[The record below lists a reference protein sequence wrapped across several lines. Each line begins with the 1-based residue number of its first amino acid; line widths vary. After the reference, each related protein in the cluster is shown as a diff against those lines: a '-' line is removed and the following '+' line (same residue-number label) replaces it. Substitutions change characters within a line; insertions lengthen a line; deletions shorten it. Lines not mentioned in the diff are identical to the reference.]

1 MLALAAA
8 AVVSGPGPPAVR
20 VEPEVQFALPPTSLG
35 CSGSTQLPGG
45 GVRLPLTVSTV
56 AGQTAESVNV
66 CIGGQGPYPFVL
78 DSGAGEST
86 IDAKLAKRL
95 HLGEAGPS
103 SLFAGVGCTGTARPV
118 QVSSWSM
125 DGVPLDPQQLT
136 AATLPQIGGKGEPD
150 GLLGSD
156 VLGRFGAVRIDFA
169 AGALTLASAEGAPLS
184 GTASYTGPV
193 GAPPTTLTQ
202 GEGTTVPLTVSPV
215 AGDISLS
222 VAVRFH
228 DGPQRSFVVDTGS
241 SQSVVASSVARSES
255 LPVAPTWR
263 SARRQCARPS
273 PSRWCTAGAGPCRAR
288 RCIRNWW
295 ARPTSASSAPA
306 APRACSA
313 PTSSGA
319 TAGSSSTTPG
329 ACSFWV
335 EPRRCQRFTRSAQV
349 SAATMHP
356 DRRARSKHPP

>member
-1 MLALAAA
+1 VSRHRGWAIVALAAIATCVLALAAA

-66 CIGGQGPYPFVL
+66 CIGGRGPFPFVL

-103 SLFAGVGCTGTARPV
+103 SLFAGVGCTGTAQPV

-125 DGVPLDPQQLT
+125 DGLALDPQQLT

-156 VLGRFGAVRIDFA
+156 VLGRFGAVRVDFA
-169 AGALTLASAEGAPLS
+169 AGTLTLPGAEGAPLS

-193 GAPPTTLTQ
+193 GSPPTTLTQ
-202 GEGTTVPLTVSPV
+202 GGGTTVPLTVSPV

-222 VAVRFH
+222 VEVRFH
-228 DGPQRSFVVDTGS
+228 NGPQRSFVVDTGS

-255 LPVAPTWR
+255 LPSTNLAQRQATVCSTITVALVHSGTWSVPGQVLYPQLVGETDFGVI
-263 SARRQCARPS
+263 SAGGTEGLLGSDQLRRYG
-273 PSRWCTAGAGPCRAR
+273 WVVLDYAGGQLVL
-288 RCIRNWW
+288 
-295 ARPTSASSAPA
+295 
-306 APRACSA
+306 
-313 PTSSGA
+313 G
-319 TAGSSSTTPG
+319 
-329 ACSFWV
+329 
-335 EPRRCQRFTRSAQV
+335 
-349 SAATMHP
+349 
-356 DRRARSKHPP
+356 

>member
-1 MLALAAA
+1 MPRHRGWAIVALAAIATCVLALAAA

-215 AGDISLS
+215 EGDVSLS
-222 VAVRFH
+222 VPVRFH
-228 DGPQRSFVVDTGS
+228 GGPPAQLRRRHRLLPERGRLVGGP
-241 SQSVVASSVARSES
+241 VASLTGTNLAQRQATVCSTITVPLVHSGIWSVPGQALYPQLVGETDFG
-255 LPVAPTWR
+255 VI
-263 SARRQCARPS
+263 SAGGTEGLLGSDQLRRYG
-273 PSRWCTAGAGPCRAR
+273 WVVLDYAGGLLVL
-288 RCIRNWW
+288 
-295 ARPTSASSAPA
+295 
-306 APRACSA
+306 
-313 PTSSGA
+313 G
-319 TAGSSSTTPG
+319 
-329 ACSFWV
+329 
-335 EPRRCQRFTRSAQV
+335 
-349 SAATMHP
+349 
-356 DRRARSKHPP
+356 